1 MDDKYGYATLSDE
14 FINKKAILE
23 DKLVAI
29 KDDNTK
35 KYGVVDVE
43 GNTILE
49 PKYDNITYLPET
61 EDYLVEI
68 DGKVGIMSASKQ
80 TKVQIIYDSIELMD
94 SQKDLYLAKKD
105 NKCGVIDSK
114 GTTIVY
120 IEYDEIGLDVSKYSQ
135 NNIKNK
141 YLLVN
146 NLIPVRKDKLWG
158 AYDISGNKVV
168 DFKYDS
174 FGYLASNNKDALNL
188 LVIPNYNVIVASK
201 DKKYTLINSSG
212 KEIFVPVADDI
223 YMTISGG
230 EKHYYIVANDQ
241 KLDAEEFLN
250 KYGITAKDNTENVN
264 TEETTKKV
272 TEKQEENEEEE
283 QEEKNNN
290 NEKSEKQKIGEEIVD
305 TWNEVKYK
313 AKSNNWNID
322 KIRKELQKELRK
334 NDENAKVTKK
344 DNTLNITY
352 KGYDTLVKAE
362 TVKE

>member
-1 MDDKYGYATLSDE
+1 
-14 FINKKAILE
+14 
-23 DKLVAI
+23 
-29 KDDNTK
+29 
-35 KYGVVDVE
+35 
-43 GNTILE
+43 
-49 PKYDNITYLPET
+49 
-61 EDYLVEI
+61 
-68 DGKVGIMSASKQ
+68 
-80 TKVQIIYDSIELMD
+80 
-94 SQKDLYLAKKD
+94 
-105 NKCGVIDSK
+105 
-114 GTTIVY
+114 
-120 IEYDEIGLDVSKYSQ
+120 
-135 NNIKNK
+135 
-141 YLLVN
+141 
-146 NLIPVRKDKLWG
+146 
-158 AYDISGNKVV
+158 
-168 DFKYDS
+168 
-174 FGYLASNNKDALNL
+174 
-188 LVIPNYNVIVASK
+188 
-201 DKKYTLINSSG
+201 
-212 KEIFVPVADDI
+212 
-223 YMTISGG
+223 MTISGG